1 MNYKEYRTILKYNL
15 DKKVIDQD
23 QYDSLME
30 WIDIIE
36 SI

>member
-1 MNYKEYRTILKYNL
+1 MNYKEYRTILQDNL
-15 DKKVIDQD
+15 DKNVIDQE
-23 QYDSLME
+23 QYDRLMS

>member
-1 MNYKEYRTILKYNL
+1 MNYKEYRTILQDNL
-15 DKKVIDQD
+15 DKKVIDQE
-23 QYDSLME
+23 QYDRLMS

>member
-1 MNYKEYRTILKYNL
+1 MEWTTYREILQDNL
-15 DKKVIDQD
+15 DKKVIDQE
-23 QYDSLME
+23 QYDRLMS